1 MSGKKMAQTWNQHLV
16 KKENKTLV
24 LQTIKEKAP
33 ISRASIAQ
41 VTGLNKGTVSSLVSE
56 LIEED
61 FIQESGTGESSG
73 GRRPVML
80 LLNDKA
86 GFTISIDLGVKKI
99 LGALTDLSGN
109 RIIEREIPITDSSL
123 EIVTDILYDLID
135 QLKENAPLSRYGI
148 VGIGIAVPGVVTT
161 EGEILLAPNLG
172 WKKVQLKKM
181 LSDRYQLPIIVENE
195 ANAGAYGEF
204 MYGAGQHSRE
214 LIYISASIGIGVGLI
229 LDGKLYKGLRGFSGE
244 FGHMTIEKDGRAC
257 RCGNRGCWE
266 LYASEKALLELAKND
281 GLSVDSIAEIIK
293 KAGEQNG
300 VAIKALGQ
308 VGDYLGVGI
317 TNIIHIFNPEQVII
331 GGSLSEATAILLPA
345 IEDRIEKNAIG
356 FNKNDVRL
364 NEATLNKYSVLLGIT
379 AFNIENFFHSSVKE
393 STQASS

>member
-1 MSGKKMAQTWNQHLV
+1 MAQTWNQHLV

-204 MYGAGQHSRE
+204 MYGAGQHSQE

-379 AFNIENFFHSSVKE
+379 AFNIENFFHTSVKE

>member
-1 MSGKKMAQTWNQHLV
+1 MSGDMKGQTWNQHVV

-56 LIEED
+56 LIDED
-61 FIQESGTGESSG
+61 FIHESGTGESSG

-80 LLNDKA
+80 LLNEKA
-86 GFTISIDLGVKKI
+86 GFTISVDLGVNKI
-99 LGALTDLSGN
+99 LGVMTDISGN
-109 RIIEREIPITDSSL
+109 RIMEKEINVDDNSVYNVSDNL
-123 EIVTDILYDLID
+123 FSLID
-135 QLKENAPLSRYGI
+135 HLKEQAPSSRYGI
-148 VGIGIAVPGVVTT
+148 IGIGVAVPGVVTT

-172 WKKVQLKKM
+172 WKKVQLKDM
-181 LSDRYQLPIIVENE
+181 LYERYKLPIIVENE

-204 MYGAGQHSRE
+204 IYGAGQNSKE

-244 FGHMTIEKDGRAC
+244 FGHMTIEKDGLAC

-266 LYASEKALLELAKND
+266 LYASENALIEASEQHGLKNHSITDLVTKAEMRDTNALK
-281 GLSVDSIAEIIK
+281 VF
-293 KAGEQNG
+293 EQ
-300 VAIKALGQ
+300 I
-308 VGDYLGVGI
+308 GDYLGVGI

-331 GGSLSEATAILLPA
+331 GGSLAEGIPLLLPS
-345 IEDRIEKNAIG
+345 IKKRIKQNAIG
-356 FNKNDVRL
+356 FNLDDVHL
-364 NEATLNKYSVLLGIT
+364 NEANLNKYSVVLGIT
-379 AFNIENFFHSSVKE
+379 AFNIENFFRSTVKE
-393 STQASS
+393 VSNGV

>member
-1 MSGKKMAQTWNQHLV
+1 MAQTWNQHVV

-61 FIQESGTGESSG
+61 FIHESGTGESSG

-109 RIIEREIPITDSSL
+109 RLMEEVIPILDSSP
-123 EIVTDILYDLID
+123 ENVTDILFDLID
-135 QLKENAPLSRYGI
+135 QLKERAPLSRYGI
-148 VGIGIAVPGVVTT
+148 VGIGVAVPGVVTT

-172 WKKVQLKKM
+172 WKKVQLKNL
-181 LSDRYQLPIIVENE
+181 LSERYQLPIIVENE

-204 MYGAGQHSRE
+204 IYGAGQNSQE

-244 FGHMTIEKDGRAC
+244 FGHMTIEKDGVAC

-266 LYASEKALLELAKND
+266 LYASEKALLELAEKEA
-281 GLSVDSIAEIIK
+281 LAVESSVEIVTKAEGHDK
-293 KAGEQNG
+293 T
-300 VAIKALGQ
+300 AIKILNQ
-308 VGDYLGVGI
+308 IGDYLGVGI

-331 GGSLSEATAILLPA
+331 GGSLGEATDILLPA
-345 IEDRIEKNAIG
+345 IEERIEKNAIG
-356 FNKNDVRL
+356 FNKHDVQI
-364 NEATLNKYSVLLGIT
+364 NEAELHKYSVLLGIT

-393 STQASS
+393 NTQASS